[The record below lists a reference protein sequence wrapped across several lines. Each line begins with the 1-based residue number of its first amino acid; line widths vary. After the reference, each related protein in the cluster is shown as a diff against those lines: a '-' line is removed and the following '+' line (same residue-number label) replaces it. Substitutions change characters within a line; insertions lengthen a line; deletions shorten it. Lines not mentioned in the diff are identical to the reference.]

1 MLHHYW
7 YFQAIDDLVFA
18 LYLHS
23 IWRKIKHWA
32 TYEQLALGTSEA
44 VSIKINA
51 KDLWHK
57 TTFLIMDSAN
67 NNLKTG
73 QPILEILQITYVSNH
88 LQCKSLSVEALDKSN
103 LKILLNIEKEHGLQ
117 MKRENINPSMR
128 SFFRGQKP
136 IAVAGIKC
144 QMSIFAHKKS
154 ATTTNIAD
162 EFDLIIE
169 REDNVKYLSFCHEW
183 KFCKLDLYGPQS
195 LMLRR
200 SLKCFLMRQ
209 CNLIYTFSLVNCVLY
224 LECEFFHTVLANFPH
239 KFSFVV
245 ELLWSM

>member
-23 IWRKIKHWA
+23 IWRKIKHYWA

-57 TTFLIMDSAN
+57 TTFLMMDSAN

-117 MKRENINPSMR
+117 IKRENINPSMR

-169 REDNVKYLSFCHEW
+169 RGDNVKYLSFCHEW
-183 KFCKLDLYGPQS
+183 KFCKLGFVWASIIDATSKFEMFLNETVQSNLHVKSSKLCFVFGMWVFSYCISQLSPQ
-195 LMLRR
+195 
-200 SLKCFLMRQ
+200 
-209 CNLIYTFSLVNCVLY
+209 I
-224 LECEFFHTVLANFPH
+224 
-239 KFSFVV
+239 
-245 ELLWSM
+245 